1 MPKRQLQN
9 RQKSGVSHAETTLPE
24 RWRFA
29 RRNVIFRTC
38 QKDGVS
44 HAKTPPTFLERWRFA
59 CRKRIHVIA
68 KNLMISL
75 QAVENQRRQPSA
87 FAKTEVLYCHGLCN
101 CAVHTILQQS
111 TIHYMY
117 IVMYSTSQNRLSMFK
132 STVSQARCNSREK
145 LCSSMLSYI
154 SVIQSSN
161 HIAVNK
167 NPV

>member
-117 IVMYSTSQNRLSMFK
+117 VHCTVLAE
-132 STVSQARCNSREK
+132 TVSACSNLLSVRHAAIFEK
-145 LCSSMLSYI
+145 NYALQCYGI
-154 SVIQSSN
+154 FV
-161 HIAVNK
+161 
-167 NPV
+167 